1 MSSPVDI
8 LVVGSGGREHAIVVA
23 LERSAR
29 AGRILVAPGNGG
41 TDGGRSRNVP
51 HVDGDVDAIVELARK
66 EHIDLVIVGP
76 ETPLAAGLADALSA
90 AKIPCFGPSRAASRL
105 ESSKSFSKRFMESHG
120 IPTGRFAVF
129 GDLDEAL
136 EHVRQAPY
144 PVVVKA
150 SGLAA
155 GKGVIVPGDVAE
167 AEAAVRSMLSEGAFG
182 AAGAEVVIEERLEG
196 PEVSVLAFCDGSA
209 IVPMP
214 PAQDHKRLLDGDAGP
229 NTGGMGACAP
239 TPAAP
244 AGFVDEVVRTV
255 LRPAID
261 GLRKAGTPYVG
272 VLYAGMMLTPDG
284 PRTLEFNC
292 RLGDPEAEV
301 LLPLL
306 DTDLIDV
313 ALACVDGSLASL
325 DVRWS
330 GGAAATVVLASEGYP
345 AAPRTGRAIMGLDDA
360 AALTG
365 VQVYHAGTRRDGDSV
380 LTTGGRVL
388 AVTGVGAALPDA
400 IARAYAGVSR
410 IHFEGMQHRADIGG
424 RRGATYAD
432 SGVDIAAG
440 TRAVGLMKEAVRS
453 TYGPEVLAG
462 IGAFGGLYD
471 ARRLQSLDGP
481 VLVASTDG
489 VGTKTRVAVAMGRY
503 DSIGRDLVN
512 HCIDDILVQ
521 GARPLFF
528 LDYFAASRLDPH
540 VVADVVSGCAAA
552 CREAGCALLGGET
565 AEMPGVYA
573 PGELDLAGT
582 IVGWVERARV
592 IDGSAISAGDVVVG
606 LASSGLHTNGYS
618 LARRVLAGHDLH
630 AHDPRLGRSLGDALL
645 EPHRS
650 YLPHV
655 ERLWAADVPIR
666 GLVHITGGGLIDNPP
681 RILPDGVAM
690 RIHAG
695 SWPVPPLFRLI
706 QQAGTIADL
715 EMAHVFNVG
724 LGLLVIVPA
733 AEADR
738 ATELLSSD
746 GAWIVGEIVERTG
759 PPVELAE
766 RWLSP

>member
-1 MSSPVDI
+1 MSPRSHTDV
-8 LVVGSGGREHAIVVA
+8 LVVGGGGREHALVEA
-23 LERSAR
+23 LERSPR

-41 TDGGRSRNVP
+41 TDGTRSRNVP
-51 HVDGDVDAIVELARK
+51 IPDRDVSALVELARS
-66 EHIDLVIVGP
+66 EGVHLVIVGP
-76 ETPLAAGLADALSA
+76 EVPLAAGLADALHDA
-90 AKIPCFGPSRAASRL
+90 GIPCFGPSRAASRL
-105 ESSKSFSKRFMESHG
+105 ESSKSFAKHFMVANS
-120 IPTGRFAVF
+120 IPTARFSALT
-129 GDLDEAL
+129 DLEEAL
-136 EHVRQAPY
+136 THLRQAPY

-155 GKGVIVPGDVAE
+155 GKGVVVPDSLAE
-167 AEAAVRSMLSEGAFG
+167 AEAAVRSMLGDRAFG
-182 AAGAEVVIEERLEG
+182 EAGLEVIIEERLSG
-196 PEVSVLAFCDGSA
+196 PEVSILAFCDGTT

-214 PAQDHKRLLDGDAGP
+214 PAQDHKRLRDGDAGP

-244 AGFVDEVVRTV
+244 PGLVDEVVSNV
-255 LRPAID
+255 MRPAVD
-261 GLRKAGTPYVG
+261 ALRRAGTPYVG
-272 VLYAGMMLTPDG
+272 VLYAGMMLTPQG

-306 DTDLIDV
+306 QTDLVDV
-313 ALACVDGSLASL
+313 ALACVEGRLASL

-330 GGAAATVVLASEGYP
+330 GAAATVVLASEGYP
-345 AAPRTGRAIMGLDDA
+345 AAPKTGRLVEGLAEA
-360 AALTG
+360 ASLPG
-365 VQVYHAGTRRDGDSV
+365 VHVYHAGTRRDGDAV
-380 LTTGGRVL
+380 LTSGGRVL
-388 AVTGVGAALPDA
+388 AVTGAAPTLTAA
-400 IARAYAGVSR
+400 IATAYEGVAR
-410 IHFEGMQHRADIGG
+410 IRFEGMQHRRDIGG
-424 RRGATYAD
+424 RATYAGA
-432 SGVDIAAG
+432 GVDIAAG
-440 TRAVGLMKEAVRS
+440 TRAVDLMKDAVRS

-471 ARRLQSLDGP
+471 ARRLAALDGP

-503 DSIGRDLVN
+503 DTIGRDLVN

-528 LDYFAASRLDPH
+528 LDYFAASRLDPQI
-540 VVADVVSGCAAA
+540 VADVVSGCAAA

-573 PGELDLAGT
+573 AGELDLAGT
-582 IVGWVERARV
+582 IVGWVERAKV
-592 IDGSAISAGDVVVG
+592 IDGSTIAPGDLVVG
-606 LASSGLHTNGYS
+606 LPSSGLHTNGYS
-618 LARRVLAGHDLH
+618 LARRVLAGHDLR

-655 ERLWAADVPIR
+655 ERLWTAEVPIK

-681 RILPDGVAM
+681 RILPESIAM
-690 RIHAG
+690 RFHPG
-695 SWPVPPLFRLI
+695 SWPVPPLFRVI
-706 QQAGTIADL
+706 QEAGVIADL

-724 LGLLVIVPA
+724 LGLLVVVPA
-733 AEADR
+733 ADAER
-738 ATELLSSD
+738 ACAALDE
-746 GAWIVGEIVERTG
+746 AWIVGEIVDRTG

-766 RWLSP
+766 RWLSTL